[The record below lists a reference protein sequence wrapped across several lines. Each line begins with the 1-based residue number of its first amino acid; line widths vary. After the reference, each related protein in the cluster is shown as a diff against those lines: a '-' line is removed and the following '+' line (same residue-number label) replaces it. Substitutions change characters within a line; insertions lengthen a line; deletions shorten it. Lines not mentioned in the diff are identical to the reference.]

1 MSPIAHTVSLG
12 DRAYEVRIGNGISHE
27 AVVRAA
33 AERAKGR
40 VVVTVTSPGVQKALP
55 ALVKALAEHG
65 PVIVTQADGET
76 AKSSVELARIWEGLA
91 AAGMGRDGTVI
102 ALGGGVVGDLAG
114 FAAASYL
121 RGVSF
126 IQIPTT
132 LLAMVDSSVG
142 GKTGINLPQG
152 KNLAGAFHQPQ
163 VVLADTQV
171 LEGLPKR
178 EFAAGVA
185 EVIKYGLLGDSALL
199 AKLESAGCLA
209 WNHPELA
216 SIILRCVEMK
226 ASIVAKDERETAE
239 TNGRAL
245 LNLGHTFGHAIEAV
259 AGYGTYLHGEAIAVG
274 LSMAATLSQDLGFLS
289 PAQVKKVHDVLTL
302 NGLPV
307 RLTKPL
313 SADDLMAAMR
323 RDKKARSG
331 TLRFIVMQQLGTA
344 VTHDSVPELSIRKAL
359 VAGGAA

>member
-12 DRAYEVRIGNGISHE
+12 DRAYEVRIGNGVSQE
-27 AVVRAA
+27 AVARAA
-33 AERAKGR
+33 TERAKGR

-55 ALVKALAEHG
+55 ALVKALAEQG
-65 PVIVTQADGET
+65 PIIVTQADGET
-76 AKSSVELARIWEGLA
+76 AKSSAELARIWEGLA
-91 AAGMGRDGTVI
+91 AATMGRDGTVI

-171 LEGLPKR
+171 LQGLPVR
-178 EFAAGVA
+178 EFSAGVA
-185 EVIKYGLLGDSALL
+185 EVIKYGLLGDGTLL
-199 AKLESAGCLA
+199 AKLESTGRLT

-226 ASIVAKDERETAE
+226 ANIVAKDERETAE

-259 AGYGTYLHGEAIAVG
+259 AGYGTYLHGEAIAIG
-274 LSMAATLSQDLGFLS
+274 LSMAATLSEDLGFLS
-289 PAQVKKVHDVLTL
+289 AAQVKKVNDVLAL
-302 NGLPV
+302 NALPV

-313 SADDLMAAMR
+313 AAEDLMTAMR

-331 TLRFIVMQQLGTA
+331 DLRFIVMHQLGTA
-344 VTHDSVPELSIRKAL
+344 VTQDNVPEASVRKAI
-359 VAGGAA
+359 VACGAV

>member
-1 MSPIAHTVSLG
+1 
-12 DRAYEVRIGNGISHE
+12 
-27 AVVRAA
+27 
-33 AERAKGR
+33 
-40 VVVTVTSPGVQKALP
+40 
-55 ALVKALAEHG
+55 
-65 PVIVTQADGET
+65 
-76 AKSSVELARIWEGLA
+76 
-91 AAGMGRDGTVI
+91 
-102 ALGGGVVGDLAG
+102 
-114 FAAASYL
+114 
-121 RGVSF
+121 
-126 IQIPTT
+126 
-132 LLAMVDSSVG
+132 
-142 GKTGINLPQG
+142 
-152 KNLAGAFHQPQ
+152 
-163 VVLADTQV
+163 
-171 LEGLPKR
+171 
-178 EFAAGVA
+178 
-185 EVIKYGLLGDSALL
+185 
-199 AKLESAGCLA
+199 
-209 WNHPELA
+209 
-216 SIILRCVEMK
+216 MK